1 MGKIKLKLKEAC
13 PDPQINFVLVY
24 WVCGTK
30 RRIRAS
36 EAAPCRVC
44 YATER
49 RM

>member
-1 MGKIKLKLKEAC
+1 MQARRPVDSERILKINESETV
-13 PDPQINFVLVY
+13 P
-24 WVCGTK
+24 
-30 RRIRAS
+30 RIRAS